1 MYAKYCT
8 VAYFV
13 RPEKANASERSG
25 TLPFSCPL
33 NATTSGTRQQGSVR
47 GEACNLT
54 KSTGAET
61 ESGSI
66 QQPLQSVANQRRA
79 VTRRPSCHEI
89 HLAVAERHQRGSGP
103 ATAQERIY
111 ASDEFGDTKTA

>member
-1 MYAKYCT
+1 
-8 VAYFV
+8 
-13 RPEKANASERSG
+13 
-25 TLPFSCPL
+25 
-33 NATTSGTRQQGSVR
+33 
-47 GEACNLT
+47 LT